1 MARPK
6 RSSCSRRPHARK
18 ASDVT
23 GPDEH
28 ILAAASATFTVSLVD
43 ASALVLA
50 AALNE
55 LARMTVSGVCG
66 RWRFGSRPGRQ
77 LRGAIV
83 TPVGDDIER
92 NAVGDSPG
100 LSPETGRD
108 ERAAAGPVYRGTA
121 GVTVALVIGVP
132 MTALAMVLAA
142 ENTDDTTVEVFA
154 ANYRAPLIVV
164 ILAAAITGVILDEV
178 FRLHLATPPSPSAR
192 GTRRTAPAPPNAVT
206 RACATA
212 RTPEEDGGGR
222 CSGSPGRAA
231 EGAPAAT
238 SRTDAPA
245 TTGCP
250 GRGAGMNPSPGRL
263 LSTGRRIPGAAT
275 PTNRPHSTPLDA
287 PNPRAQRPTR
297 LEELRLT
304 ARRCWL

>member
-1 MARPK
+1 
-6 RSSCSRRPHARK
+6 
-18 ASDVT
+18 
-23 GPDEH
+23 
-28 ILAAASATFTVSLVD
+28 
-43 ASALVLA
+43 
-50 AALNE
+50 
-55 LARMTVSGVCG
+55 MTVSGVCG

-83 TPVGDDIER
+83 TPVGDDVER

-192 GTRRTAPAPPNAVT
+192 GRCRTAPAPPNAVT

-212 RTPEEDGGGR
+212 LDTRGGWRGPLQRVAGPR
-222 CSGSPGRAA
+222 C
-231 EGAPAAT
+231 
-238 SRTDAPA
+238 
-245 TTGCP
+245 
-250 GRGAGMNPSPGRL
+250 
-263 LSTGRRIPGAAT
+263 GRRASGNLAHGRTGDHRVPREGSGNEPLPGPPAL
-275 PTNRPHSTPLDA
+275 NG
-287 PNPRAQRPTR
+287 
-297 LEELRLT
+297 
-304 ARRCWL
+304 